1 MRINMLPWAE
11 ESAVSRNANR
21 MSPHRRHMTI
31 AVLIAVILL
40 MFAIVVARS
49 I

>member
-1 MRINMLPWAE
+1 
-11 ESAVSRNANR
+11 